1 MVFVQLENSWKVGAP
16 GGSTFDTGWSTWD
29 DRDHN
34 LKSTIITKN
43 MSQFQVMFSR
53 SGGTK
58 KWSKWTPGAPTFQL
72 FSSCTKTMKSTIV
85 VDFYWFWRSRSIG
98 NIIKNHIFSE
108 IGFSAAPGRDFVPI
122 LEIISD
128 TLGTELASVSYPC
141 APQERLFKHNFF

>member
-1 MVFVQLENSWKVGAP
+1 MYFYWFWGTGSALKANMFKTFRMIFWCIFIDFGVIFLVILMSFWTLGAQGGDPRGPPGTPFWAQVDFRSIFGSP
-16 GGSTFDTGWSTWD
+16 GGSTFDTCWSTWD

-72 FSSCTKTMKSTIV
+72 FSSCTKTMKSTII
-85 VDFYWFWRSRSIG
+85 VDF
-98 NIIKNHIFSE
+98 
-108 IGFSAAPGRDFVPI
+108 
-122 LEIISD
+122 
-128 TLGTELASVSYPC
+128 
-141 APQERLFKHNFF
+141 